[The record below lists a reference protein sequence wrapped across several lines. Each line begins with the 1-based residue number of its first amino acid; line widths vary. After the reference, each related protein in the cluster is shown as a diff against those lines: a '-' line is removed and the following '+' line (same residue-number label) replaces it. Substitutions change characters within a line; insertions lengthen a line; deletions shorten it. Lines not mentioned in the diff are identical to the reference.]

1 MGDLENILIKQKEFY
16 KSKKTLDVDFR
27 IDKLKK
33 LKIVLKNNENKIL
46 EALKKD
52 LNKCYF
58 EGYSTELGIVYEEI
72 NTMIKGLRKWSK
84 RERKKS
90 SIIYFP
96 SKAYVYKEPYGVSL
110 IIGPFNYPFQLTI
123 APLIGAIAGGNCAII
138 KPSERSKYTAKLL
151 EKIINENFDERYI
164 KVVEPEGG
172 KETVSELLSLRFDYI
187 FFTGSV
193 SVGKIVMEAAAKN
206 LTPVTLELGGKSPCI
221 IDKDANLKLSAK
233 RIVWGKLLNA
243 GQTCVAPDYLFVH
256 KDIKDEF
263 LKLLVSE
270 IKEQYGENIENN
282 SEYPRIIREDDVKRL
297 SLYLNDGHIYY
308 GGKFDIKDRF
318 VEPTILVNINE
329 NSSIMSNEIFGP
341 IFPILEFDDLNY
353 VIDFINNREKPLALY
368 YFSEDKNKINNIITN
383 TTSGGATINDTVLQV
398 ASTYLPFGGVGN
410 SGIGEYHGKASFE
423 TFTHRKSVVHRG
435 TFMELPFRFA
445 PFKDKIKLVKKLMK

>member
-33 LKIVLKNNENKIL
+33 LKTVLKNNENKIL

-72 NTMIKGLRKWSK
+72 NIMIKGLRKWSK

-233 RIVWGKLLNA
+233 RVVWGKLLNA

-282 SEYPRIIREDDVKRL
+282 SEYPRIISEDDVKRL

-318 VEPTILVNINE
+318 VEPTILVNIDE

-353 VIDFINNREKPLALY
+353 VIEFINNREKPLALY

>member
-1 MGDLENILIKQKEFY
+1 MGELEKVLIKQKEFY
-16 KSKKTLDVDFR
+16 RSKKTLDIDFR
-27 IDKLKK
+27 INNLKK
-33 LKIVLKNNENKIL
+33 LKAILKNNEDKIL

-72 NTMIKGLRKWSK
+72 NIMIKGLRKWSK
-84 RERKKS
+84 RERKRS
-90 SIIYFP
+90 SIVYFP

-123 APLIGAIAGGNCAII
+123 APLIGSIAGGNCSVI
-138 KPSERSKYTAKLL
+138 KPSERSKHTSILL
-151 EKIINENFDERYI
+151 EEIINNNFDEEYI
-164 KVVEPEGG
+164 KVVDPEGG
-172 KETVSELLSLRFDYI
+172 KETVSELLSLKFDYI

-193 SVGKIVMEAAAKN
+193 TVGKIVMEAAAKN

-270 IKEQYGENIENN
+270 IKKQYGEDIKNN
-282 SEYPRIIREDDVKRL
+282 EEYPKIITKDDVIRL
-297 SLYLNDGHIYY
+297 TSYLNEGNIYY
-308 GGKFDIKDRF
+308 GGRF
-318 VEPTILVNINE
+318 NIEERFMEPTVLININE
-329 NSSIMSNEIFGP
+329 KSRVMSNEIFGP
-341 IFPILEFDDLNY
+341 IFPILEFNDLSY
-353 VIDFINNREKPLALY
+353 VIDFINNREKPLSLY
-368 YFSEDKNKINNIITN
+368 YFSEDKNKINYVIKN
-383 TTSGGATINDTVLQV
+383 TTSGGATINDTVIQV

-435 TFMELPFRFA
+435 TFIELPFRFA
-445 PFKDKIKLVKKLMK
+445 PFKDKLKLVKKLMK

>member
-164 KVVEPEGG
+164 KIVEPEGG

-233 RIVWGKLLNA
+233 RVVWGKLLNA

>member
-243 GQTCVAPDYLFVH
+243 GQTCVAPDYFFVH

-318 VEPTILVNINE
+318 VEPTILVNIDK
-329 NSSIMSNEIFGP
+329 NSSIMTNEIFGP

-353 VIDFINNREKPLALY
+353 VIEFINNREKPLALY

-398 ASTYLPFGGVGN
+398 ASIYLPFGGVGN

>member
-72 NTMIKGLRKWSK
+72 NIMIKGLRKWSK

-123 APLIGAIAGGNCAII
+123 SPLIGAIAGGNCAII

-206 LTPVTLELGGKSPCI
+206 LIPVTLELGGKSPCI

-233 RIVWGKLLNA
+233 RVVWGKLLNA

-282 SEYPRIIREDDVKRL
+282 SEYPRIIREDEVKRL

-318 VEPTILVNINE
+318 VEPTILVNIDE

>member
-46 EALKKD
+46 GALKKD

-243 GQTCVAPDYLFVH
+243 GQTCVAPDYFFVH

-318 VEPTILVNINE
+318 VEPTILVNIDK
-329 NSSIMSNEIFGP
+329 NSSIMTNEIFGP

-353 VIDFINNREKPLALY
+353 VIEFINNREKPLALY

-398 ASTYLPFGGVGN
+398 ASIYLPFGGVGN

>member
-58 EGYSTELGIVYEEI
+58 EAYSTELGIVYEEI
-72 NTMIKGLRKWSK
+72 NIMIKGLRKWSK

-243 GQTCVAPDYLFVH
+243 GQTCVAPDYFFVH

-318 VEPTILVNINE
+318 VEPTILVNIDK
-329 NSSIMSNEIFGP
+329 NSSIMTNEIFGP

-353 VIDFINNREKPLALY
+353 VIEFINNREKPLALY

-398 ASTYLPFGGVGN
+398 ASIYLPFGGVGN